1 MQVKVAIEVS
11 MDKLK
16 EYMDE
21 YFECNGEVLTIEQAK
36 QSYIDQFIA
45 DKTVKDKIIQNF
57 EPMCVEMEG
66 AAIAHA
72 CTVNAIPF
80 VIIRCLSDCADDSVN
95 SVYSFNEETCAKMCA
110 DFVENFVNNL

>member
-11 MDKLK
+11 LDKLK

-45 DKTVKDKIIQNF
+45 DKNDYIDPVKIQ
-57 EPMCVEMEG
+57 VY
-66 AAIAHA
+66 
-72 CTVNAIPF
+72 F
-80 VIIRCLSDCADDSVN
+80 V
-95 SVYSFNEETCAKMCA
+95 
-110 DFVENFVNNL
+110 